1 MVAVLSDEIPAA
13 IGTNVATACE
23 ILQKEG
29 VISQFAWLITESYT
43 SKDA

>member
-23 ILQKEG
+23 ILQKE
-29 VISQFAWLITESYT
+29 SYT